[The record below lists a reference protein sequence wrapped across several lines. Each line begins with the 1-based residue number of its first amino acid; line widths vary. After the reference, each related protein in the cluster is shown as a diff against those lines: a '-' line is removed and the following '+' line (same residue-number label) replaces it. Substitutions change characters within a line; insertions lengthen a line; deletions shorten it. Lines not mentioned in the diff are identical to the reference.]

1 MGVGA
6 TLEYFSK
13 LLRSGK
19 RKEEKE
25 EKEKKKQLQTVE
37 LKVKMDCEGCEL
49 KIKKALSSLKGL
61 ILLSVFLWVGGG
73 CTFFF
78 FIR

>member
-13 LLRSGK
+13 LFRSGK
-19 RKEEKE
+19 KKE

-78 FIR
+78 FL

>member
-19 RKEEKE
+19 KKE